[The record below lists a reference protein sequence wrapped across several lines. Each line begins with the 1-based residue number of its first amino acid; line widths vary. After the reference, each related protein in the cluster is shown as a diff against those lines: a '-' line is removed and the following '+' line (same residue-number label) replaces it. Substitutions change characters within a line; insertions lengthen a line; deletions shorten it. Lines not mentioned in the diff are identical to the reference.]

1 MGKLTVFN
9 SISLDG
15 YLKDK
20 NNDMSWAAHNQ
31 DPEWM
36 EFVSN
41 NTHGNSS
48 MLFGRKTYEM
58 MKSFWTTPQAKEMMP
73 DVADYMNNKPKIVF
87 SRTLKK
93 ADWNNTTLFN
103 GNLVEEVTRLKK
115 SGPDFI
121 IFGSGNVTAQLAEA
135 GLIDEYQMV
144 IVPTALGAGGT
155 MFEGLKN
162 HLKLKLKSSRIFK
175 NGNVFLIYEKA

>member
-20 NNDMSWAAHNQ
+20 NNDMSWAASQ

-36 EFVSN
+36 EFVSG

-48 MLFGRKTYEM
+48 MLFGRKTYDM
-58 MKSFWTTPQAKEMMP
+58 MVSFWTTPQAKEMMP
-73 DVADYMNNKPKIVF
+73 AVADYMNNMPKIVF
-87 SRTLKK
+87 SRTMKK
-93 ADWNNTTLFN
+93 ADWNNTKLFN
-103 GNLVEEVTRLKK
+103 GNLVEEVTKLKK
-115 SGPDFI
+115 SGPDLI
-121 IFGSGNVTAQLAEA
+121 IFGSGNIVAQLTDAN
-135 GLIDEYQMV
+135 LIDEYQIV

-162 HLKLKLKSSRIFK
+162 NLKLKLKSTRTFK
-175 NGNVFLIYEKA
+175 NGNVFLVYSVG